1 MKRVLLDECLPA
13 QLKRDLA
20 EHQVKTVR
28 NQGWS
33 GIKNGELLALMEF
46 RFDVFI
52 TADRNLEYQ
61 HNTRD
66 IPVGIVVLEALQNS
80 IKYIRPLVPEILT
93 ALNHI
98 QPGQIIR
105 IIRSNQSKAAMNRRT
120 PKR

>member
-13 QLKRDLA
+13 QLKRDLVD
-20 EHQVKTVR
+20 HQVKTVR

-46 RFDVFI
+46 RFDVFL
-52 TADRNLEYQ
+52 TVDRNLEYQ
-61 HNTRD
+61 HNTQD
-66 IPVGIVVLEALQNS
+66 IPVGIIVLEAFQNS

-98 QPGQIIR
+98 RPGQIIR
-105 IIRSNQSKAAMNRRT
+105 IKGQLKPR
-120 PKR
+120 

>member
-13 QLKRDLA
+13 QLKRDLSD
-20 EHQVKTVR
+20 HQVKSVR

-33 GIKNGELLALMEF
+33 GIKNGDLLALMKF

-61 HNTRD
+61 QDTHD
-66 IPVGIVVLEALQNS
+66 IPVGIIVLEVFQNS
-80 IKYIRPLVPEILT
+80 IKYVRPLVPEILT

-98 QPGQIIR
+98 RPGQIIR
-105 IIRSNQSKAAMNRRT
+105 IKGKT
-120 PKR
+120 KTK